1 MKKRSILILAVL
13 GAIVVIALAW
23 MVLKIPLV
31 NSTTLKRGA
40 LVTTLQ
46 FTGRMA
52 TLTRVE
58 VGSTLTG
65 RVTRVLV

>member
-13 GAIVVIALAW
+13 GAIVLIALAW
-23 MVLKIPLV
+23 MLLKIPLV